1 MRRAYSGKN
10 EDGGYEIFAYGFSE
24 GTKFYRVDTGEELV
38 TGPHVTGTEEVI
50 VKDGAGRTVW
60 KRAESDTSD
69 LLYQPERDAAGKIT
83 GQEPVS
89 RIEPQSGLSPGLPIR
104 SDRLHRFA
112 VRLIFLLS
120 GPDCLRFRV

>member
-1 MRRAYSGKN
+1 MRSLPM
-10 EDGGYEIFAYGFSE
+10 GFSE

-69 LLYQPERDAAGKIT
+69 LLYQR
-83 GQEPVS
+83 
-89 RIEPQSGLSPGLPIR
+89 SGMRREILP
-104 SDRLHRFA
+104 DRNR
-112 VRLIFLLS
+112 
-120 GPDCLRFRV
+120 